1 MHLQTYIATH
11 IVTIIYGRRGSS
23 DNDSCILVIVIVVVV
38 GVAVEYH
45 DYLE

>member
-11 IVTIIYGRRGSS
+11 IVRIIYGSRGSS
-23 DNDSCILVIVIVVVV
+23 DNDICILVIVVVV

>member
-11 IVTIIYGRRGSS
+11 IVRIIYGRLGSS
-23 DNDSCILVIVIVVVV
+23 DNDSCILVIVIVVVI
-38 GVAVEYH
+38 AV

>member
-23 DNDSCILVIVIVVVV
+23 GNDSYILVIVIAE
-38 GVAVEYH
+38 GEAVEYR

>member
-11 IVTIIYGRRGSS
+11 IVRIIYDSGSS
-23 DNDSCILVIVIVVVV
+23 DNDSCILVIVVVVVV
-38 GVAVEYH
+38 GVAVEYR